1 MNILHHG
8 KFQMEV
14 SDMGFKYDRII
25 SNNLLVSRL
34 IGPMRKFENLEDY
47 IINNRKEIPN
57 RINNIN
63 NLKDEF
69 KKIKKSI
76 SEFKDDNKKF
86 IKTIE
91 QM

>member
-1 MNILHHG
+1 
-8 KFQMEV
+8 MEV
-14 SDMGFKYDRII
+14 SDIGFKLDRII
-25 SNNLLVSRL
+25 SSNLLVSRL
-34 IGPMRKFENLEDY
+34 IGPMWKFENLKDC

-63 NLKDEF
+63 NLKDEY

-76 SEFKDDNKKF
+76 SEFKDDNEKF